1 MGYDRV
7 FYTIGVPLMDE
18 RMQTNPAP
26 LVQALKTYQH
36 GGWTRHIGARAELQA
51 DQPILR
57 LPYQDRNL
65 NADGGVVHGGIIAT
79 LLHDAGHLAVQA
91 TLTDEMDAP
100 IRVLGCQVSYLQA
113 ARGIDL
119 QASAIVKRQGRRFQF
134 VAAEVR
140 DPQGQ
145 LIATADL
152 VFGLDNVPS
161 ITSSDA
167 YTLEQVRAGE
177 PHRLAQLFNANLA
190 KRLPG
195 MTILGM
201 HKGYCGIKVEDQPH
215 FQDAHGNFAA
225 GLQLLAADNAGVFAA
240 FALGGRVK
248 KASTVELKL
257 SFCRV
262 ARVQPIVAVGYSVGS
277 AEDIIFNRIDI
288 FDEETQELIA
298 YGVMTFLQ

>member
-1 MGYDRV
+1 
-7 FYTIGVPLMDE
+7 MDE
-18 RMQTNPAP
+18 RMQTQSAS
-26 LVQALKTYQH
+26 LALALEAYQNS
-36 GGWTRHIGARAELQA
+36 GWTQHIDARVELQA
-51 DQPILR
+51 GQPVLF

-79 LLHDAGHLAVQA
+79 LLHDAGYLAVQA
-91 TLTDEMDAP
+91 MLTEPADAP

-134 VAAEVR
+134 VAAEAR

-145 LIATADL
+145 LVATADL
-152 VFGLDNVPS
+152 VFGLANVS
-161 ITSSDA
+161 ATTSTDA
-167 YTLEQVRAGE
+167 HALEQVRGGE
-177 PHRLAQLFNANLA
+177 PHRLAQLFNVNLA

-215 FQDAHGNFAA
+215 FQDQHGDLAA

-257 SFCRV
+257 SFCRA
-262 ARVQPIVAVGYSVGS
+262 ARAQPIVAVGYSVGN

-288 FDEETQELIA
+288 FDEDTQELIA